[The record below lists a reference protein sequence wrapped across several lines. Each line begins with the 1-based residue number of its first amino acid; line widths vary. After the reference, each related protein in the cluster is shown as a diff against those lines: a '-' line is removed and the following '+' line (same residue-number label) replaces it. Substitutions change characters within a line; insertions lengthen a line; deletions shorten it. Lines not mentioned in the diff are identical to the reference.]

1 MNKIAFAIVMAAL
14 ALAQSEK
21 RAEFEVASIKPTG
34 TKDGSLTFSYPAGGR
49 FSCRNLNVRFLLR
62 IAYDVQDYQIVGGPG
77 WIASEGFDIEARPA
91 AGDGSRDQVREM
103 LRALLADRFQ
113 LALHRETRQL
123 PIYALVVGKS
133 GPKLPVADSS
143 ASSDGSQKMGQLTT
157 RKMSMASL
165 ASLLTFDLKRPVR
178 DETRLAG
185 EFAFTLDW
193 TPGLGESDSGVGSK
207 PSLFAAVQEQLGLK
221 LESKKGPVGVL
232 VIDRVERPSGNR
244 FERLGARLGWG
255 FQIMGYDWPVGF
267 QVGTDLKGYWK
278 LEEHKL
284 GEQIEAE
291 IADVN
296 VRSHTFRFVFP
307 SETERLKVPN
317 ACNFCHADKSTNWAG
332 DALRNWA
339 NVSPWR
345 VR

>member
-1 MNKIAFAIVMAAL
+1 
-14 ALAQSEK
+14 
-21 RAEFEVASIKPTG
+21 
-34 TKDGSLTFSYPAGGR
+34 
-49 FSCRNLNVRFLLR
+49 
-62 IAYDVQDYQIVGGPG
+62 
-77 WIASEGFDIEARPA
+77 
-91 AGDGSRDQVREM
+91 
-103 LRALLADRFQ
+103 
-113 LALHRETRQL
+113 
-123 PIYALVVGKS
+123 
-133 GPKLPVADSS
+133 
-143 ASSDGSQKMGQLTT
+143 
-157 RKMSMASL
+157 
-165 ASLLTFDLKRPVR
+165 
-178 DETRLAG
+178 
-185 EFAFTLDW
+185 
-193 TPGLGESDSGVGSK
+193 
-207 PSLFAAVQEQLGLK
+207 
-221 LESKKGPVGVL
+221 
-232 VIDRVERPSGNR
+232 
-244 FERLGARLGWG
+244 
-255 FQIMGYDWPVGF
+255 MGYDWPVGF